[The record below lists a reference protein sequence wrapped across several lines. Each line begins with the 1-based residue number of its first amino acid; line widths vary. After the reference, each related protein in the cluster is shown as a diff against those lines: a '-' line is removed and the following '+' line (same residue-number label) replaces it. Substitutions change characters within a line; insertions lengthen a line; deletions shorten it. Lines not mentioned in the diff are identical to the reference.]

1 MENSELSE
9 TVRTFDARTWAKS
22 FNETLV
28 ALGYQPHDEGWLI
41 GWFANSIMCGYDE
54 ASRRAERSQLVPMRE
69 KIYFKA
75 MNKWGKQLQ
84 IVMLMEECA
93 ELQKI
98 CSKIIRNNS
107 YPPDLVALAEE
118 LADVHIMM
126 EQISLMFLGSI
137 AGWNGLKKEKLDRL
151 SKLLIKGQD
160 NEAK

>member
-1 MENSELSE
+1 MNVKL
-9 TVRTFDARTWAKS
+9 
-22 FNETLV
+22 
-28 ALGYQPHDEGWLI
+28 
-41 GWFANSIMCGYDE
+41 
-54 ASRRAERSQLVPMRE
+54 RE
-69 KIYFKA
+69 EIYFKA

-107 YPPDLVALAEE
+107 FPPDLVALAEE

-137 AGWNGLKKEKLDRL
+137 DGWNGFNKEKLDRL

>member
-1 MENSELSE
+1 MNVKL
-9 TVRTFDARTWAKS
+9 
-22 FNETLV
+22 
-28 ALGYQPHDEGWLI
+28 
-41 GWFANSIMCGYDE
+41 
-54 ASRRAERSQLVPMRE
+54 RE

-107 YPPDLVALAEE
+107 FPPDLVALAEE

-126 EQISLMFLGSI
+126 EQISFMFLGSVE
-137 AGWNGLKKEKLDRL
+137 GWKVFEEYKLKRLLERL
-151 SKLLIKGQD
+151 SSEGSKP
-160 NEAK
+160 